1 MSCSSHLPPR
11 RQIQNKGLTLGSTSW
26 SAEGDNALRTENDG
40 FPFEGS
46 FFEDQTLWL
55 DDLFISSNPSKGISL
70 QSSASDPFALLASSS
85 TIHSPVYIL
94 EVKEMHFQPQ
104 KGARQNVMLRQLVY
118 MVQTPHSKRMN

>member
-1 MSCSSHLPPR
+1 M
-11 RQIQNKGLTLGSTSW
+11 
-26 SAEGDNALRTENDG
+26 RTENDG

-85 TIHSPVYIL
+85 TIHSPVYIGSKGNAL
-94 EVKEMHFQPQ
+94 STTKGSETECDVETASLYGPNSPQ
-104 KGARQNVMLRQLVY
+104 QKNELTYSREHDGVCIVR
-118 MVQTPHSKRMN
+118 KCI